1 MLPSNCA
8 QGHPRHKVPTIHT
21 TVTTRFLDF
30 LLLQSCRLDTTFKT
44 RHLNSHA
51 ITHET
56 FVEYHPIVV
65 QCHHGNYHQNYY
77 TSQKLSSLSK
87 NFTLP
92 KNWFLTRPYYFQN
105 GT

>member
-1 MLPSNCA
+1 MLPSTCA

-56 FVEYHPIVV
+56 FVEYHPTVV
-65 QCHHGNYHQNYY
+65 QCHHGKYHPKLLHSKRSCHLRIELQNFIHIH
-77 TSQKLSSLSK
+77 KSLLFPLIS
-87 NFTLP
+87 
-92 KNWFLTRPYYFQN
+92 
-105 GT
+105 